1 MPRMRSIIIALVAAV
16 AIIGAVQAQDLAAK
30 RVAPEIGAA
39 GYGYYSIAAEE
50 RRHAAY
56 PRRPSSQRGSQDE
69 AAKRV
74 APEIGAAGYNIA
86 AEERH
91 HAAYRRRR

>member
-1 MPRMRSIIIALVAAV
+1 MRSIIVAVVATV
-16 AIIGAVQAQDLAAK
+16 AIIGAAPAQDLAAK

-39 GYGYYSIAAEE
+39 GYNNIAAEE

-56 PRRPSSQRGSQDE
+56 PRRPPSQRGSQEE

-86 AEERH
+86 AEERR
-91 HAAYRRRR
+91 HAAYLRRR